1 MQARRALSEQIQTR
15 ADERGSVMQEGQTGG
30 QCGHATAGSSEPF
43 APSLAV
49 SQLLRNACLV
59 RFDVLFSVISEQVLM
74 HAGKESILSGGSAS
88 TAGSALPFA
97 ASTAVSGLSAMPSLA
112 PHEPPRPTAPASS
125 AASGGFGASSIPE
138 EDSAAAGTRPA
149 QLPAPASAAAART
162 GEARLVKA
170 PSTSLQ
176 KSAAGEVDPAQLPL
190 PAASAPA
197 DTAGSKD
204 ASSSA

>member
-1 MQARRALSEQIQTR
+1 
-15 ADERGSVMQEGQTGG
+15 
-30 QCGHATAGSSEPF
+30 
-43 APSLAV
+43 
-49 SQLLRNACLV
+49 
-59 RFDVLFSVISEQVLM
+59 M
-74 HAGKESILSGGSAS
+74 HAGRESILSGGSVS

-125 AASGGFGASSIPE
+125 AASGIFGAASIPE
-138 EDSAAAGTRPA
+138 EDSAAGGARPA
-149 QLPAPASAAAART
+149 QLPAPASAVAAKT
-162 GEARLVKA
+162 GEARPVKA
-170 PSTSLQ
+170 PSIFLQ
-176 KSAAGEVDPAQLPL
+176 ESAAAEFDPAQLPL